1 MQGVVSTKYCTVC
14 LDQMELE
21 ILSKFVFIQGAI
33 VVQRIKMEMES
44 LGTMGRIL
52 LVDTVAIVL
61 LDMRTDELDR
71 MPFLNPFAFRN
82 SNS

>member
-1 MQGVVSTKYCTVC
+1 
-14 LDQMELE
+14 MELE